1 MSFLVLSSLVR
12 EGDKDMSGKKI
23 SIEDRARGN
32 RLKQA
37 RELRGLSQKDV
48 ADALG
53 ITPQAYQNYEYGRE
67 VRSSAIVALCTLLQ
81 CSPSWLL
88 GLSEYGED
96 LPDGD
101 PLLVS
106 LRETFVKLNSAGKL
120 KITDYAKDISC
131 NPSYGRDVE

>member
-1 MSFLVLSSLVR
+1 MSFLLSFPLIRKVMAMANRST
-12 EGDKDMSGKKI
+12 
-23 SIEDRARGN
+23 SIEDKSRGN

-53 ITPQAYQNYEYGRE
+53 VTPQAYQNYEYGRE
-67 VRSSAIVALCTLLQ
+67 IRSSAIVALCTLLQ

-88 GLSEYGED
+88 GLSEDGED

-120 KITDYAKDISC
+120 KITDYARDIAC
-131 NPSYGRDVE
+131 NPSYGSDVE